1 MTLGSPVSRRTWSKE
16 QFIPLILVVGM
27 FRAPSILR
35 IVNDDHRSGSKNK
48 VCPSQV
54 PHRYCVVGAFH
65 VTDIWGEKSD
75 SCVIFKFRMQEVDL
89 ERKSDAQ
96 DSISILSNH
105 QLGSPIGDRSLFFPL
120 FSFFFFLFIY
130 KNRSTGSDCD
140 TDQSQRSGS
149 GVDWCRSMAR
159 LSYLSCLPFG
169 PMVSRNLGPSS
180 RSMISNLQAA

>member
-1 MTLGSPVSRRTWSKE
+1 
-16 QFIPLILVVGM
+16 M

-120 FSFFFFLFIY
+120 FFFFFFFLYI
-130 KNRSTGSDCD
+130 KIGPPGRTATPINPSGQGLGLIGVAVWPASATSAASPSDRWFHETWD
-140 TDQSQRSGS
+140 PRAE
-149 GVDWCRSMAR
+149 V
-159 LSYLSCLPFG
+159 
-169 PMVSRNLGPSS
+169 
-180 RSMISNLQAA
+180 